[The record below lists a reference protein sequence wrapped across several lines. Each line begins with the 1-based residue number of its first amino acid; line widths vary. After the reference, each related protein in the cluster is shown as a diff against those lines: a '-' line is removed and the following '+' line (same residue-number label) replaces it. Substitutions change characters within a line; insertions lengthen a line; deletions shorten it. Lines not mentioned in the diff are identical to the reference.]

1 MIPKQAKI
9 NTLNCVIVFFDVLY
23 HDKARLGLFTKLS
36 AVLIHRAFLI
46 RKKMSTNVAIT
57 SIGDIL
63 CEMVRSLKTQTCCHV
78 VFHLKEQRNE
88 NSESSRFRI
97 ISF

>member
-1 MIPKQAKI
+1 MFENSCYDDTQTGQNKHLELCNRI
-9 NTLNCVIVFFDVLY
+9 FDVLY

-46 RKKMSTNVAIT
+46 RKKMNNNVAIT

-63 CEMVRSLKTQTCCHV
+63 CEMVRSLKT
-78 VFHLKEQRNE
+78 
-88 NSESSRFRI
+88 
-97 ISF
+97 